1 MVEADGELESEG
13 ESGSREGVGLRV
25 RLCERERLAILSG
38 CFWGGLGFG
47 AWLLGVVDCD

>member
-25 RLCERERLAILSG
+25 RLCERERLAIWSG
-38 CFWGGLGFG
+38 CFLGGFGVWGLVIGCGGL
-47 AWLLGVVDCD
+47 